1 MNMQVNHLKSQ
12 AYLDSPWVSL
22 FFKLLSAIEY
32 GSITLVTPDGQSL
45 RFAGDK
51 SGSHPQIR
59 INDWGFCEKLFMRG
73 DIGLGESYIE
83 GDWDSE
89 EIHALI
95 RFGIENKSCLERLI
109 KGNILRIFFYRLKHL
124 FNRNTKSGS
133 ERNIHA
139 HYDLGNDFYSLWLD
153 KSMTYSSA
161 LFDKSEDLACA
172 QTRKYERI
180 FETLNLKNGD
190 RVLEVGC
197 GWGGFME
204 YAATRGVHITGV
216 TISKEQF
223 DFASKRLIDFENAN
237 VKYCDYRNLDGK
249 YDYIVS
255 IEMFEALGYEYWKT
269 YFNKLAGL
277 LKDGGKIAIQSITIN
292 DEDFKSYKRG
302 TDFIQQYIFPGGLL
316 SASKEFQRV
325 ASSCGL
331 KLVDEFRFGKDY
343 GKTLDFWDKLF
354 VQRIDDV
361 KKLGFDEKFIRTW
374 RFYFKYCQGGFEAQK
389 IGVSQFLLEKAE

>member
-1 MNMQVNHLKSQ
+1 MQVNHLKSQ

-45 RFAGDK
+45 QFAGDK

-73 DIGLGESYIE
+73 DIGLGESYID

-89 EIHALI
+89 GIHALI

-161 LFDKSEDLACA
+161 LFDKSEDLASA

-190 RVLEVGC
+190 HVLEVGC

-223 DFASKRLIDFENAN
+223 DFASKRLVDFENAN

-292 DEDFKSYKRG
+292 DDDFKSYKRG

-325 ASSCGL
+325 SSVCGL

-354 VQRIDDV
+354 VQKIDDV

>member
-343 GKTLDFWDKLF
+343 GKTLDFWDKFF